1 MESSRKFEFGDKAV
15 AEAYDTVL
23 VDVLFRPWA
32 AQLVDEHG
40 PWDGRRVLDLATG
53 TGIVAELLG
62 ERVGPG
68 GKVIGAD
75 INGEMLR
82 LARKRCA
89 DARSPIEFIE
99 SPAHPLACPSES
111 MDAVVC
117 QQGFQF
123 FPDKPGAAA
132 EVCRVLEKGGRAI
145 VTTWR
150 PVGECEFFGAICSA
164 LEAIGEAD
172 ISAKMRVPF
181 DFMPE
186 ADLTRAF
193 EAAGFLNISLN
204 RQERPLVVDG
214 GMAAAV
220 AMPYSMPIGPDLRPL
235 PKEQQDGFKEAL
247 SERLDS
253 LSTDGVTMGR
263 MVATLLYAEKPA

>member
-1 MESSRKFEFGDKAV
+1 MESSREFEFGDKAI

-23 VDVLFRPWA
+23 VNVLFRPWA
-32 AQLVDEHG
+32 AQLVEEYG
-40 PWDGRRVLDLATG
+40 PWEGHRVLDLATG

-75 INGEMLR
+75 INGEMLG

-89 DARSPIEFIE
+89 DARSSIEFIE

-111 MDAVVC
+111 VDAVVC

-123 FPDKPGAAA
+123 FPDKPAAAA
-132 EVCRVLEKGGRAI
+132 EVCRVLERGGRAI

-150 PVGECEFFGAICSA
+150 PVGECEFFGAICGA

-181 DFMPE
+181 DFTPE
-186 ADLTRAF
+186 EDLIQAF
-193 EAAGFLNISLN
+193 ESAGFLSVALN
-204 RQERPLVVDG
+204 RQERPLVVDS
-214 GMAAAV
+214 GMAEAV
-220 AMPYSMPIGPDLRPL
+220 VMPYSMPIGPDLRAV
-235 PKEQQDGFKEAL
+235 PKEQQDRFKEAL
-247 SERLDS
+247 SDRLDV
-253 LSTDGVTMGR
+253 LSTDGITMGR
-263 MVATLLYAEKPA
+263 MGATLLYAEKPA

>member
-1 MESSRKFEFGDKAV
+1 MEPSRRFEFGDKAI

-23 VDVLFRPWA
+23 VKTLFRPWA
-32 AQLVDEHG
+32 VQLVAEYG
-40 PWDGRRVLDLATG
+40 PWEGRRVLDLATG
-53 TGIVAELLG
+53 TGVVVELLG

-75 INGEMLR
+75 INGEMLE
-82 LARKRCA
+82 LARKRCG
-89 DARSPIEFIE
+89 DAKPSIEFIE

-111 MDAVVC
+111 VDTVLC

-123 FPDKPGAAA
+123 FPEKPAAAA

-145 VTTWR
+145 LTTWR

-186 ADLTRAF
+186 EDLTRAF
-193 EAAGFLNISLN
+193 ESAGFSNISLKQ
-204 RQERPLVVDG
+204 QERPLVVDG
-214 GMAAAV
+214 GIAAAV
-220 AMPYSMPIGPDLRPL
+220 DMPYSMPIGPDLRAV
-235 PKEQQDGFKEAL
+235 PKEQQDRFNEAL
-247 SERLDS
+247 SERLEV
-253 LSTDGVTMGR
+253 LSSGGVTMGR
-263 MVATLLYAEKPA
+263 MVANLLYAEKPA